1 MDLLPFAAGVFT
13 LLILPGPTNAILAMA
28 SQGLTVRRA
37 VVLLATVVF
46 AYLAV
51 VLAAS
56 GLAGPFLGNHPAVA
70 QGVKLVSASW
80 VFYLALRLWGAGSSV
95 VEVVRV
101 RQLAVTT
108 LLNPKAL
115 IIGLTMVPSLREA
128 SASAAIAALACA
140 VTAASSIWLSV
151 GRIILGKEMEMPLL
165 ARRCGSAT
173 LMLFAAVLTSTLLFS
188 KGNPSAF
195 LTRPLSAA
203 LLAVAFAVPLLAV
216 RKRRHEELPPAGVRG
231 AR

>member
-13 LLILPGPTNAILAMA
+13 LLILPGPTNAMLAMA
-28 SQGLTVRRA
+28 SQGLTVGRA
-37 VVLLATVVF
+37 VVLLATVLF

-56 GLAGPFLGNHPAVA
+56 GLAGPFLIDHPTVA
-70 QGVKLVSASW
+70 QGVKLASASW
-80 VFYLALRLWGAGSSV
+80 VFYLALRLWGVGSSA
-95 VEVVRV
+95 VEAVGV

-128 SASAAIAALACA
+128 SAFAAIAALACA
-140 VTAASSIWLSV
+140 VAAASSIWLSV
-151 GRIILGKEMEMPLL
+151 GRIILGKENRMPLL

-173 LMLFAAVLTSTLLFS
+173 LMMFAVVLTSTLLFS
-188 KGNPSAF
+188 KGDPSAF
-195 LTRPLSAA
+195 LTRPLSTA
-203 LLAVAFAVPLLAV
+203 LLAAAFAVPLLAV
-216 RKRRHEELPPAGVRG
+216 RKRRDEALPPVDARG